1 MSELESLP
9 LQRRLACV
17 LLVDR
22 AGRILMQ
29 LRDGTAWVSPNQ
41 WTMPGGGIE
50 EGEDAETAA
59 RRELLEETGLAVD
72 GPLEL
77 FWSGLR
83 PSSSHP
89 GLLATHWHVYC
100 ARTDARQEDVVLGEG
115 VAMLFKTSEEIAGL
129 DLAMS
134 AAFFLP
140 LFLASAQYR
149 RLAGASASPEP
160 A

>member
-1 MSELESLP
+1 MLEHLESLP
-9 LQRRLACV
+9 LQRRLAGV
-17 LLVDR
+17 LLVDHD
-22 AGRILMQ
+22 GRILMQ
-29 LRDGTAWVSPNQ
+29 LRDDQALVAPNQ

-50 EGEDAETAA
+50 EGEDPETAA
-59 RRELLEETGLAVD
+59 RRELFEETGLTVG

-89 GLLATHWHVYC
+89 GLLATHWHIYC
-100 ARTDARQEDVVLGEG
+100 ARTEARQEDVVLGEG
-115 VAMLFKTSEEIAGL
+115 AAMVFTPPEKIPQL

-140 LFLASAQYR
+140 LFLASEQYR
-149 RLAGASASPEP
+149 RLCGRRRHL
-160 A
+160 

>member
-1 MSELESLP
+1 MLETMP
-9 LQRRLACV
+9 LRRRLAGV

-22 AGRILMQ
+22 AGRVLMQ
-29 LRDGTAWVSPNQ
+29 LRDETAPASPNQ

-50 EGEDAETAA
+50 AGEDAETAA
-59 RRELLEETGLAVD
+59 RRELLEETGLTVN

-89 GLLATHWHVYC
+89 GMATHWHVYC

-115 VAMLFKTSEEIAGL
+115 VAMLFKTPEEIGGL

-134 AAFFLP
+134 AAFFTP
-140 LFLASAQYR
+140 LFLASEQYR
-149 RLAGASASPEP
+149 RLAES
-160 A
+160 

>member
-1 MSELESLP
+1 MLDLETLP
-9 LQRRLACV
+9 LQRRLAGV

-29 LRDGTAWVSPNQ
+29 LRDENAWVSPNQ

-50 EGEDAETAA
+50 EGEDPETAA
-59 RRELLEETGLAVD
+59 RRELLEETGLTVA
-72 GPLEL
+72 GPLEP
-77 FWSGLR
+77 FFSGLR

-89 GLLATHWHVYC
+89 GLMATHWSVYS

-115 VAMLFKTSEEIAGL
+115 AAMVFMPPEEIPTL

-134 AAFFLP
+134 AAHFLP
-140 LFLASAQYR
+140 LFLASEQYR
-149 RLAGASASPEP
+149 RLAGGY
-160 A
+160 

>member
-1 MSELESLP
+1 MLETMP
-9 LQRRLACV
+9 LRRRLAGV

-22 AGRILMQ
+22 AGRVLMQ
-29 LRDGTAWVSPNQ
+29 LRDETAPASPNQ

-50 EGEDAETAA
+50 AGEDAETAA
-59 RRELLEETGLAVD
+59 RRELLEETGLTVN

-89 GLLATHWHVYC
+89 GMATHWHVYC

-115 VAMLFKTSEEIAGL
+115 VAMLFKTPEEIGGL

-140 LFLASAQYR
+140 LFLASEQYR
-149 RLAGASASPEP
+149 RLAES
-160 A
+160 

>member
-1 MSELESLP
+1 MSALESLP
-9 LQRRLACV
+9 LQRRLAGV

-22 AGRILMQ
+22 AGRLLMQ
-29 LRDGTAWVSPNQ
+29 LRDETALASPNQ

-59 RRELLEETGLAVD
+59 RRELLEETGLTVD
-72 GPLEL
+72 DGSLEL

-89 GLLATHWHVYC
+89 SMATHWHVYC
-100 ARTDARQEDVVLGEG
+100 ARTDAHQEDVVLGEG
-115 VAMLFKTSEEIAGL
+115 AAMLFKTPEEIAGL

-134 AAFFLP
+134 AAFFMP
-140 LFLASAQYR
+140 LFLASEQYR
-149 RLAGASASPEP
+149 RLAGE
-160 A
+160 